1 MREKFAAFLLI
12 VASSFAYFIW
22 EAQPDGLLHIYIL
35 NVGQGDAILIRTP
48 NGTNILNDGSAG
60 SSIMQEL
67 GAVLPYFDRTIDY
80 AILSHPD
87 RDHIEGLIHVARR
100 VKIEKFYM
108 NGAVRDN
115 FLVRGL
121 LSAIREYDIPIILAD
136 DSKDILLD
144 DGVKLDLLYPF
155 KLPLNQKD
163 ALNNTSIVFMLEYG
177 ETRALFTGDIEKETE
192 SEIVAAGV
200 DIRADILKVAHHGSR
215 SSSIQPMLD
224 KIQPKIALISA
235 GRDNKFGHPHPEVLE
250 RFTKMGVAIH
260 RTDINGRIEII
271 VSPTD
276 YTIK

>member
-1 MREKFAAFLLI
+1 MREKITAFLI
-12 VASSFAYFIW
+12 IIATSFTYFIW

-60 SSIMQEL
+60 SVVMQEL

-80 AILSHPD
+80 TILSHPD

-100 VKIEKFYM
+100 MPILKFYM

-115 FLVRGL
+115 FLVQGL
-121 LSAIREYDIPIILAD
+121 LDAIREYEIPIVLAD
-136 DSKDILLD
+136 NSKDIILD

-155 KLPLNQKD
+155 KLPLDKKD

-177 ETRALFTGDIEKETE
+177 STRALFTGDIEKETE
-192 SEIVAAGV
+192 EEIVAAGV
-200 DIRADILKVAHHGSR
+200 DIQADILKVAHHGSR
-215 SSSIQPMLD
+215 SSSIQEMLD
-224 KIQPKIALISA
+224 KIQPKVALISA
-235 GRDNKFGHPHPEVLE
+235 GLDNKFGHPHKEVLG
-250 RFTKMGVAIH
+250 RFSKMGVEVH
-260 RTDINGRIEII
+260 RTDTNGRIEII

-276 YTIK
+276 YLIR